1 MKTLGLVLA
10 CLVLLVI
17 GIWII
22 AIPESL
28 IVDAIEGAV
37 PGGTHSVRVD
47 GLEKGLFYSVKA
59 RRILIQSTGGM
70 KMPGQ
75 NVPPPPAPADTQP
88 LLVFEKVAASLDFP
102 SLITLKPLIRIEGSL
117 NGGSVSGVAA
127 ISEGGR
133 SDVVF
138 RDVSLRGLAALELF
152 GIKGEGV
159 LSGNVRYGAGAGE
172 IQFTIDKAKFRST
185 TLGGVFIP
193 LEFFSRMRGALAT
206 RGGNTEVKSFTLE
219 GKDVFARIT
228 GTAEGRDVSMKMEL
242 MPEPVF
248 TAEPLLMTL
257 LTPYKVSPGY
267 YVIPVKT
274 KLVL

>member
-17 GIWII
+17 GIWVIV
-22 AIPESL
+22 IPESL

-37 PGGTHSVRVD
+37 PGGGISVRVD
-47 GLEKGLFYSVKA
+47 GLEKGFFYSVTA
-59 RRILIQSTGGM
+59 RQLLIHGAM
-70 KMPGQ
+70 PAKLPGQ
-75 NVPPPPAPADTQP
+75 TMSPPSSDPQP
-88 LLVFEKVAASLDFP
+88 LLTFERVSGSLDFP
-102 SLITLKPLIRIEGSL
+102 SLVTLRPLIRIEGSL
-117 NGGSVSGVAA
+117 SGGSVSGVAA

-138 RDVSLRGLAALELF
+138 RDVSLRGLTALELF

-159 LSGNVRYGAGAGE
+159 LSGNVRYDAGAGE
-172 IQFTIDKAKFRST
+172 ILFTIDKAKLRST

-193 LEFFSRMRGALAT
+193 LEFFSRMRGALAV
-206 RGGNTEVKSFTLE
+206 RNARTEVKSFTLE
-219 GKDVFARIT
+219 GKDVFARIS
-228 GTAEGRDVSMKMEL
+228 GTAEGRDVNMKMEL
-242 MPEPVF
+242 MPEPAF

-257 LTPYKVSPGY
+257 LAPYKVSPGY

-274 KLVL
+274 KVAL

>member
-10 CLVLLVI
+10 CLVLLAI

-22 AIPESL
+22 VIPESL

-37 PGGTHSVRVD
+37 PGEALSVRVD
-47 GLEKGLFYSVKA
+47 GLEKGLFYSVTA
-59 RRILIQSTGGM
+59 RQILIHGAKGT
-70 KMPGQ
+70 KLPGQ
-75 NVPPPPAPADTQP
+75 NMAPPPSDPQP
-88 LLVFEKVAASLDFP
+88 LFTFERVAGSLDFP
-102 SLITLKPLIRIEGSL
+102 SLVTLSPLIRIEGSL
-117 NGGSVSGVAA
+117 NGGSVSGVTA

-159 LSGNVRYGAGAGE
+159 LSGNMRYGAGAGE

-219 GKDVFARIT
+219 GKDVFARVT
-228 GTAEGRDVSMKMEL
+228 GTAEGRDVNMKMEL
-242 MPEPVF
+242 MPEPAF

-274 KLVL
+274 RLAL

>member
-10 CLVLLVI
+10 CLVLLAI

-22 AIPESL
+22 VIPESL

-37 PGGTHSVRVD
+37 PGEALSVRVD

-59 RRILIQSTGGM
+59 RRVIIHGAMGTKL
-70 KMPGQ
+70 PGQ
-75 NVPPPPAPADTQP
+75 NMSPPPSDPQP
-88 LLVFEKVAASLDFP
+88 LLTFEGVSGSLDFP
-102 SLITLKPLIRIEGSL
+102 SLVTLTPRIHIEGSL
-117 NGGSVSGVAA
+117 NGGSVSGVTA

-133 SDVVF
+133 SDIVF

-159 LSGNVRYGAGAGE
+159 LSGNMRYGAGAGE
-172 IQFTIDKAKFRST
+172 IQITIDKAKLKST

-193 LEFFSRMRGALAT
+193 LEFFSRMRGALTT

-228 GTAEGRDVSMKMEL
+228 GTAEGRDVNMKMEL
-242 MPEPVF
+242 MPEPAF

-257 LTPYKVSPGY
+257 LAPYKVSPGY

-274 KLVL
+274 KLAL